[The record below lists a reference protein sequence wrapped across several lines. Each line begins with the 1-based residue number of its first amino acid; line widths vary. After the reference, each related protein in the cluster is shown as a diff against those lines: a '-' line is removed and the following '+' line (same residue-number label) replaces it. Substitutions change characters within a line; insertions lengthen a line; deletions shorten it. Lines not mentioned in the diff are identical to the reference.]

1 MLKECA
7 EILAFTISRINS
19 TSLHEQR
26 LPRLWKLA
34 HVSPLSKKLVKD
46 RKRDLRPISPTPC
59 LAKAAKDRLVTDYVK
74 PAVLKV
80 LDSPQHDAVPKSST
94 TQALFAYKSLLSGF
108 IGFMCTEGLVLKL
121 HSVQLKPRWLPVR
134 VGARS
139 RPSYGKTGDC
149 EQRTLQ
155 LT

>member
-7 EILAFTISRINS
+7 EILDFTIRTINS
-19 TSLHEQR
+19 TSLQEQR
-26 LPRLWKLA
+26 LPLLWKRA

-46 RKRDLRPISPTPC
+46 LKRDLRPISPTPC
-59 LAKAAKDRLVTDYVK
+59 LSKVAQDCLVTDYVK
-74 PAVLKV
+74 PVGLKV
-80 LDSPQHDAVPKSST
+80 LDSQQHGAIPKSST

-108 IGFMCTEGLVLKL
+108 IGFM

-139 RPSYGKTGDC
+139 RPSYGKIGDC
-149 EQRTLQ
+149 EKRTLQ

>member
-7 EILAFTISRINS
+7 EILDFTIRTINS
-19 TSLHEQR
+19 TSLQEQR
-26 LPRLWKLA
+26 LPLLWKRA

-46 RKRDLRPISPTPC
+46 LKRDLRPISPTSC
-59 LAKAAKDRLVTDYVK
+59 LSKVAQDCLVTHYVK
-74 PAVLKV
+74 PVGLKV
-80 LDSPQHDAVPKSST
+80 LDSQQHGAIPKSST

-108 IGFMCTEGLVLKL
+108 IGFMCIEGLVLKL

-139 RPSYGKTGDC
+139 RPSYGKIGDC

>member
-1 MLKECA
+1 M
-7 EILAFTISRINS
+7 
-19 TSLHEQR
+19 
-26 LPRLWKLA
+26 
-34 HVSPLSKKLVKD
+34 
-46 RKRDLRPISPTPC
+46 
-59 LAKAAKDRLVTDYVK
+59 TDYVK

-80 LDSPQHDAVPKSST
+80 LDSQQHGAVPKSST